1 MSAGLSGPPPADY
14 TSYVLA
20 LEWQPQW
27 SLRACPGS
35 ASADPRLIEAMAGS
49 LGAWA
54 RQNLSLH
61 GLWPEY
67 TNASAHAGWRWPQW
81 CNASRLDYRVC
92 EREEGLDGC
101 QPTEQALADYNVSG
115 RWQSWAIEYAFG
127 SLAAHEWSKHGSCS
141 PSAEQQPAQ
150 LEYWSWQEEAVRVAA
165 AGHGSRLVSAS
176 AGGAVRRADLLA
188 AFERDT
194 GGRAVALR
202 CEDACRLSQV
212 WLGFRAEPAT
222 LRPLLDPDHAVAVS
236 GGSCGQCVA
245 VAIAAWS
252 GCPRRA
258 TFDRALAIAAGALL
272 GLGLLVCALPPLRQR
287 AAHLARTLRPA
298 APLGRSLAMSPAPLA
313 GEKRV
318 VMLSLAS
325 AWYRRVG
332 LASSRAAS
340 VSRRTRCRSPYTP
353 RASWSGLG
361 RGQPQSAWSR
371 RGYEAAGGAASA
383 SATASDGA
391 AASPGAAEGAAA
403 TAVEDSSSVM
413 SASIMIHTRA
423 RSQKNSQ
430 NTSLSHSTLA
440 QHGRGLA
447 RTGTHTGSPPEP
459 PKRLR

>member
-35 ASADPRLIEAMAGS
+35 ASADPRLIAAMAGS

-287 AAHLARTLRPA
+287 AAYLARTLRPA

-318 VMLSLAS
+318 VQLQDLDVRSP
-325 AWYRRVG
+325 
-332 LASSRAAS
+332 
-340 VSRRTRCRSPYTP
+340 RTRRYVE
-353 RASWSGLG
+353 GLLAADPHELPPPPTL
-361 RGQPQSAWSR
+361 R
-371 RGYEAAGGAASA
+371 AAGGAAA
-383 SATASDGA
+383 G
-391 AASPGAAEGAAA
+391 
-403 TAVEDSSSVM
+403 
-413 SASIMIHTRA
+413 
-423 RSQKNSQ
+423 
-430 NTSLSHSTLA
+430 
-440 QHGRGLA
+440 
-447 RTGTHTGSPPEP
+447 
-459 PKRLR
+459 